1 MVGGANGEHGC
12 SFPLL
17 GVECRCII
25 SRGWRQTAALPAP
38 LAAKTEIHGDAEV
51 RQQPRLLTA
60 VPAALPTPELTSFV
74 SFLAYFT
81 FLLRLPVPRL
91 PAYRAANG
99 SGRQELSTSPSSQ
112 RQFHD
117 APHCADPK
125 LVQGR
130 RFAVFCMEGCI
141 SVLANIWFC
150 RIGKQKFS
158 REFLIR
164 KLKKGGKKKS
174 MY

>member
-1 MVGGANGEHGC
+1 MPAKGTVAGRPGLAATCVNKRPCFQCFQRSHVCCRGSAPISPAQLGGPEKNWSGHKAGWKTQPDLELGLVGVVGGANGKHGC

-38 LAAKTEIHGDAEV
+38 LATKTEIHGDAEV

-60 VPAALPTPELTSFV
+60 VTAALPTTELTSFV

-91 PAYRAANG
+91 PAYHAANG
-99 SGRQELSTSPSSQ
+99 
-112 RQFHD
+112 
-117 APHCADPK
+117 
-125 LVQGR
+125 
-130 RFAVFCMEGCI
+130 
-141 SVLANIWFC
+141 
-150 RIGKQKFS
+150 
-158 REFLIR
+158 
-164 KLKKGGKKKS
+164 
-174 MY
+174 